1 MPDYR
6 IVTHYGTAGTGA
18 LGLLGEVPPVE
29 AAARLDEAAARYATP
44 DRRVQPAMELIV
56 TIADGQPGDSGT
68 FSHSIDPALVQ
79 PYLDAARARHQLL
92 VLDIQ
97 PGRLDFVTASKQ
109 WEQLL
114 SEPDVGLALDAEWR
128 MQDGA
133 VPGKQ
138 IGRVDA
144 AEINGVTDWLAG
156 VVRERRLP
164 QKLLVLHQFTDSMIT
179 DIDAVAARP
188 ELALVQHVDGFGAP
202 GVKIEK
208 YKALQ
213 RSDRFHL
220 GFKVFHTEDI
230 DPLSPQAVLGLTP
243 QPEYISYQ

>member
-1 MPDYR
+1 MSLAAAALGRQQSGARCRNEPKVERPQTAPQVAQLVADQPRQLPLGGTQIFPDYR

-29 AAARLDEAAARYATP
+29 ASARLDEAAARYATP
-44 DRRVQPAMELIV
+44 DRRLQPAMELIV
-56 TIADGQPGDSGT
+56 TIADGQPGDGGA

-114 SEPDVGLALDAEWR
+114 SEPDVGLALDAEW
-128 MQDGA
+128 
-133 VPGKQ
+133 
-138 IGRVDA
+138 
-144 AEINGVTDWLAG
+144 
-156 VVRERRLP
+156 
-164 QKLLVLHQFTDSMIT
+164 
-179 DIDAVAARP
+179 
-188 ELALVQHVDGFGAP
+188 
-202 GVKIEK
+202 
-208 YKALQ
+208 LQ
-213 RSDRFHL
+213 RADRFHL

-243 QPEYISYQ
+243 QPEYISYR

>member
-1 MPDYR
+1 M
-6 IVTHYGTAGTGA
+6 
-18 LGLLGEVPPVE
+18 
-29 AAARLDEAAARYATP
+29 
-44 DRRVQPAMELIV
+44 
-56 TIADGQPGDSGT
+56 
-68 FSHSIDPALVQ
+68 
-79 PYLDAARARHQLL
+79 
-92 VLDIQ
+92 
-97 PGRLDFVTASKQ
+97 TASKQ

-156 VVRERRLP
+156 IVRERRPP

-213 RSDRFHL
+213 RSDRFHP

-230 DPLSPQAVLGLTP
+230 DPLSPLAVLGLTP